1 MYDQNFTTMQDNT
14 YKNPNQGD
22 EQDNQRLGRDL
33 YRRDQ
38 EHNQQRQ
45 QPQGSHWDP
54 RNNFHT
60 GPSHQTRSHFPED
73 QYGMNS
79 NADLGGSRQRH
90 YGTNQNSP
98 YRSQSSLNYG
108 DSRSMNQGQQSYP
121 ASSQGQ
127 GNSHFS
133 PYGDSRGNYSAIQD
147 SYGQGHDNIHS
158 QNVPPQRRMDDS
170 NENYYR
176 GAYMDS
182 RGVRTEP
189 PLPENNPYN
198 DWPGGRSRYKDD
210 DYRYGSGNHD
220 WYREHRYTDNAGHRV
235 DRDKGDILGDMG
247 EGLREVW
254 HDIRHGAQNLWN
266 RGTHGFNTGNV
277 HPDRDRDH
285 NYEYRSYRDR
295 GREHGPRWS
304 DESHRGHDPNSGNY
318 SSRH

>member
-1 MYDQNFTTMQDNT
+1 MQDNK
-14 YKNPNQGD
+14 YRNPSSANQGD

-38 EHNQQRQ
+38 EHTPQHPQA
-45 QPQGSHWDP
+45 QGSHWDP
-54 RNNFHT
+54 SNNFHT

-79 NADLGGSRQRH
+79 NADLGGSRQKH
-90 YGTNQNSP
+90 YGTSQNSP
-98 YRSQSSLNYG
+98 YRAQNSLNYG
-108 DSRSMNQGQQSYP
+108 DSRNTRQGQQPYP
-121 ASSQGQ
+121 SSSSQGH
-127 GNSHFS
+127 NSNTHFS
-133 PYGDSRGNYSAIQD
+133 PYGDGRGNYSAIQD
-147 SYGQGHDNIHS
+147 SYGRGHDNIHS
-158 QNVPPQRRMDDS
+158 ERIDPRRRMDDS

-220 WYREHRYTDNAGHRV
+220 WYREHRYTDNDGRRV
-235 DRDKGDILGDMG
+235 DRDKGDILDDMG
-247 EGLREVW
+247 EGLREAW

-266 RGTHGFNTGNV
+266 RTTRTMYTGDL
-277 HPDRDRDH
+277 HPDRDRDRDH

-295 GREHGPRWS
+295 GRENGPRWS
-304 DESHRGHDPNSGNY
+304 DESDHGRDPNTGHY